1 MTTYVIQKEALAQ
14 AAVKLREVLLSARKD
29 FGQKNL
35 HVSVADVDY
44 ALKLLDPILDLCI
57 AKELEEPFYFTAYM
71 GRIMG
76 DHLAFPEIQDHWF
89 HLCRLG
95 RGGLTPEEFSRTD
108 FVKHRLMPKQLRQ
121 PSEQK

>member
-29 FGQKNL
+29 FEQKDL

-57 AKELEEPFYFTAYM
+57 AKELEEPFYFTAYFAS
-71 GRIMG
+71 
-76 DHLAFPEIQDHWF
+76 AFDGSA
-89 HLCRLG
+89 LG
-95 RGGLTPEEFSRTD
+95 AAG
-108 FVKHRLMPKQLRQ
+108 
-121 PSEQK
+121 